1 MKAYITGLVTGVDV
15 DEAIDALNAVSD
27 LSRESC
33 ENLVRD
39 LFVKGI
45 ARRTPVLEK
54 APPNDWYNFMCHF
67 HYESWIPDKDDV
79 SRPEALKLFRGSVPR
94 KKNTGKKG
102 KVNGREGIEILVLA
116 FDEDE
121 AFGYMVKY
129 VKALGQLFNHV
140 RPEHIFC
147 VEVVGPFNSGN
158 ILAASPHP
166 NGINSNWT

>member
-54 APPNDWYNFMCHF
+54 APPDDWYKFMCHF
-67 HYESWIPDKDDV
+67 EYESFVSDKL
-79 SRPEALKLFRGSVPR
+79 PEALKLFRGSVPR

-129 VKALGQLFNHV
+129 VKALGQLFEHV

-147 VEVVGPFNSGN
+147 VEVVGPFDSGN

-166 NGINSNWT
+166 NGRN

>member
-67 HYESWIPDKDDV
+67 HYDSWIPEKDDN
-79 SRPEALKLFRGSVPR
+79 PQPLKLFRATVGP
-94 KKNTGKKG
+94 KKNI
-102 KVNGREGIEILVLA
+102 RRPIEIVVLT

-121 AFGYMVKY
+121 AVDYFMDHVES
-129 VKALGQLFNHV
+129 LGQLYTHVKREHV
-140 RPEHIFC
+140 RCE
-147 VEVVGPFNSGN
+147 ELNGPFKSGY
-158 ILAASPHP
+158 IIYAS
-166 NGINSNWT
+166 

>member
-27 LSRESC
+27 LSRDSC

-67 HYESWIPDKDDV
+67 HYESWIPEKDDN
-79 SRPEALKLFRGSVPR
+79 PQPLKLFRGNVPP
-94 KKNTGKKG
+94 KKNTGKSG
-102 KVNGREGIEILVLA
+102 KINGRQGIEVMVLA
-116 FDEDE
+116 YDEDQ
-121 AFGYMVKY
+121 AFDYVVDY
-129 VKALGQLFNHV
+129 VKSLGDLYSHV
-140 RPEHIFC
+140 KPDHIFC
-147 VEVVGPFNSGN
+147 GEIIGPFAPGYMIST
-158 ILAASPHP
+158 SFH
-166 NGINSNWT
+166 S